1 LEGERISKV
10 PEGTVKWYDAKK
22 GFGFIT
28 RTDTN
33 EDVFVHWSGIQ
44 KDGFK
49 SLEQNQRVTFDIIT
63 SDRGAKAENVK
74 PA

>member
-1 LEGERISKV
+1 MKGERIARV

-49 SLEQNQRVTFDIIT
+49 SLDQGQKVTFDIIS

>member
-1 LEGERISKV
+1 M

>member
-1 LEGERISKV
+1 MQGERISKV

-28 RTDTN
+28 RTDTS

-49 SLEQNQRVTFDIIT
+49 SLEPNQRVTFDIIT
-63 SDRGAKAENVK
+63 TDRGAKAENVK